1 MNKGVKF
8 IVTMLLIV
16 TTLVGI
22 NTALTFIDNTITR
35 ECEVECFED
44 NVVYFCDGEGN
55 LWGWEL
61 GRGEG
66 YHLGQKVSLLM
77 NTNNTKELKDDFIL
91 KIRLDKSK

>member
-1 MNKGVKF
+1 MKGVKF
-8 IVTMLLIV
+8 IIAMLLIV

-35 ECEVECFED
+35 ECEVECLVD
-44 NVVYFCDGEGN
+44 NVAYFLDEEGN
-55 LWGWEL
+55 VWGWECAK
-61 GRGEG
+61 GEG